1 MQNKTSSS
9 CPFSRKATTSFNVCP
24 FAGVP
29 SERAAVAQPKSKALN
44 RVNNLLSQ
52 LKLENV
58 QESEEKQKI
67 YVKDLPGP
75 HQEDSEAYNIGTHHF
90 LSDLHDKYGDRFM
103 LPREGSK
110 VLFVRDFPS
119 VRRVLMSEDFAKT
132 WDVGISADKDVDY
145 VMNLVQPVL
154 KGTVF
159 NLNVESTGSDPME
172 AALEARRNLR
182 PMFGGK
188 KAFEPIVNRVIVKAL
203 EEWKA
208 KIAQNSNVD
217 VLDMAHDVIRRA
229 VLVLL
234 CGSMA
239 ETANSI
245 AVGSFCDVMN
255 YFVKRYGCGPG
266 EKPFDPAFSKEDK
279 IQMEKLRVA
288 GEAIVA
294 EYRRQEKSGE
304 LGTSPADTLCGLK
317 LMTAKGYPDS
327 VCGAMLVNTVIA
339 GGEAPASVFGQLLQ
353 EIGFNPEVQAKL
365 HEDVKTTDSSYTRA
379 CVLEALR
386 LYAPATLVQRQALF
400 DMELPGGL
408 IVPAGTVVGICVPAV
423 NRDPRNWSNPLSFNA
438 ERGHM
443 DVVTTLNSTRSLL
456 SFSGGTRGCPGRHL
470 GVLILNSCLK
480 QFMIHFAISGCGPR
494 SEWHPK
500 SQGHGVRKFAEWP
513 VHGIPMTVRERPV
526 HHKI

>member
-1 MQNKTSSS
+1 MQNKTLSS
-9 CPFSRKATTSFNVCP
+9 CPISRKATRSFNVCP
-24 FAGVP
+24 FAGIP
-29 SERAAVAQPKSKALN
+29 SERAAVPQQPNSKPLN
-44 RVNNLLSQ
+44 RVNRLLSQ
-52 LKLENV
+52 LQVENV
-58 QESEEKQKI
+58 PSEEKQKI
-67 YVKDLPGP
+67 HVNDLPGP
-75 HQEDSEAYNIGTHHF
+75 VQEDSQAYNIGTHHY
-90 LSDLHDKYGDRFM
+90 LCDLHDKYGDRFM

-110 VLFVRDFPS
+110 VLLVRDFPS

-132 WDVGISADKDVDY
+132 WDVGISADEDVDY

-188 KAFEPIVNRVIVKAL
+188 LVFEPLVNRVIVKAL
-203 EEWKA
+203 DEWKA
-208 KIAQNSNVD
+208 KIAQDSTVD

-234 CGSMA
+234 CGEMA
-239 ETANSI
+239 EDANSI
-245 AVGSFCDVMN
+245 AVGTFCDVMN
-255 YFVKRYGCGPG
+255 HFVKRYSCGPG
-266 EKPFDPAFSKEDK
+266 EKPFDPAFTTKDK
-279 IQMEKLRVA
+279 TQMEKLRVA
-288 GEAIVA
+288 GAAIVA
-294 EYRRQEKSGE
+294 EYRRQVKTGQ
-304 LGTSPADTLCGLK
+304 LGATPANKLCGLN
-317 LMTAKGYPDS
+317 LMTEQGYPDS
-327 VCGAMLVNTVIA
+327 VCAAMLVNTVIA
-339 GGEAPASVFGQLLQ
+339 GGEAPASVLGQLLQ
-353 EIGFNPEVQAKL
+353 EVGFNPQVQAKL
-365 HEDVKTTDSSYTRA
+365 HEDAKNGDLTYTKA
-379 CVLEALR
+379 CVLEGLR

-408 IVPAGTVVGICVPAV
+408 MVPAGTVVGICVPAV
-423 NRDPRNWSNPLSFNA
+423 NRDPRNWENPLSFDA

-443 DVVTTLNSTRSLL
+443 DVVTTLTSTRSLL

-480 QFMIHFAISGCGPR
+480 QFMHHFEISGCGPR

-513 VHGIPMTVRERPV
+513 VHGIPMTVRARPV